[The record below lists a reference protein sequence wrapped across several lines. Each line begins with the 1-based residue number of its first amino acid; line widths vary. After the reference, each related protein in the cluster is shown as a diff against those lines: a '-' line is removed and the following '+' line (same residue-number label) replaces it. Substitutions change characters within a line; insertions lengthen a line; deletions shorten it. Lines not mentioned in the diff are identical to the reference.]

1 MPLFSDKHIVDE
13 QFARRLQQ
21 HHVMPSGKVWR
32 GVSQKIHASEERNST
47 TLKAGFVLLLVMVC
61 GGGIWMIANA
71 PERKIQPPATSIAS
85 KEFAIATDEST
96 VMAGSSKPEQSDGIF
111 PLHKEK
117 KLLLADNSSVAQ
129 PGGNKETVPSY
140 NERFT
145 LTDESV
151 PAVVSDATT
160 SLLIATGVVMK
171 QMPTGSL
178 LSHSQKRAVEK
189 EGAGVNARYL
199 QVVHS
204 PGYYK
209 ADVKGAYVG
218 FGQILNSTWVVDN
231 AAITSKTLKY
241 EPTFGTALMIQGG
254 YNLSNSWG
262 VEAGW
267 IIHSGEGQKYK
278 YLPAYSR
285 TTSLVYYEKQLAF
298 DYMQFPVM
306 VRYKVQNWSGLVQVP
321 FFVNYSL
328 GVQYG
333 RLLSYSVDETKEK
346 ISESHLFRKNE
357 YAAVAAVDYDFI
369 TRGAAFFTLG
379 LRASVGSGLF
389 IKDAPEDLEFDNPH
403 NVLIG
408 IHAGL
413 NFSLTHRYGDSVV
426 K

>member
-13 QFARRLQQ
+13 QFAKRLQQ
-21 HHVMPSGKVWR
+21 HQVMPSGKVWR

-47 TLKAGFVLLLVMVC
+47 TLKAGFVLLLMMVC

-71 PERKIQPPATSIAS
+71 PERKIQSPAQSIPSKEYAVDESAVMATS
-85 KEFAIATDEST
+85 
-96 VMAGSSKPEQSDGIF
+96 SSSEHSDGVF
-111 PLHKEK
+111 PLHKENK
-117 KLLLADNSSVAQ
+117 MLLADNSSATTQ
-129 PGGNKETVPSY
+129 FQDSKKTVPSY
-140 NERFT
+140 NDRLALTEET
-145 LTDESV
+145 L
-151 PAVVSDATT
+151 PATVSDATA
-160 SLLIATGVVMK
+160 SLLVTAGIRMK

-178 LSHSQKRAVEK
+178 PARPQKSAVEK
-189 EGAGVNARYL
+189 EVRGANARYL
-199 QVVHS
+199 DVVPS

-254 YNLSNSWG
+254 YNLSNRWG

-278 YLPAYSR
+278 YLPAYTR

-306 VRYKVQNWSGLVQVP
+306 VRYKVQSWSGLVQVP

-328 GVQYG
+328 GLQYG

-389 IKDAPEDLEFDNPH
+389 IKDAPEDLEFDHPR

-413 NFSLTHRYGDSVV
+413 NFSLTHKYGDSQV